1 MAMRNSTSESIFQ
14 IFKFGG
20 SALGADD
27 LKRAAAVVKD
37 AAPDVLVVTSPSDA
51 VTSLLLQA
59 VHCAKAGQEA
69 EGLRIANACAE
80 QQMQLIEEVISSSSA
95 REELRAMVSQDTA
108 QLRAICQSI
117 GVLKELT
124 PRMMDAVQ
132 ARVARAAARLFAA
145 VLAQEGVPAK
155 YIDAAPLISTES
167 RAGSLWPD
175 FPKCE
180 SAAAVLAPLL
190 EKRIVTVT
198 PGEVASGPDG
208 EVVMLGPGGSD
219 FSATILAT
227 SLRAGSVTLFKDEEG
242 LMTADP
248 QLVPS
253 ARLLPELHY
262 REAAELAYYGA
273 QILKPRVLIPVMDR
287 QIPLFIKNLSTP
299 GRGTRVAGDVKA
311 GEYPVKALTA
321 FHGQALVSV
330 EGRGMIGVPG
340 MAARTFGALFAA
352 GHSVSMI
359 SQASSESSI
368 CFVLPGA
375 EAGHTRAALEEAFAP
390 ELKHRLI
397 DSIQVKPDMA
407 IVAVVGLGMRGTPGI
422 AARCFT
428 ALSGERINISAI
440 AQGSSELNITVAI
453 DQAEV
458 SAALNALHREF
469 RLDRIRAL
477 REAEGHESNLVL
489 LGFGQIGRALAEQ
502 MSEQARYFEKDLGL
516 NLKTISVL
524 DRSGLKLNEEGFSP
538 GSLKNLVKLKAEGRR
553 LSKPLEK
560 TPPQSLEL
568 LRKQIWPLPLHQ
580 PLLAD
585 LTAAETAPLILEALE
600 HAFHVVLAN
609 KKPLAISQDGFD
621 EMIESARRH
630 GLSLRYEATV
640 GAGLPVLDTLSKL
653 KEAGDE
659 IYLVEGCVS
668 GTLGYL
674 MSQLEDGVKFS
685 AAVSQAYQLGYTEPD
700 PRDDLS
706 GLDVARKA
714 LILAR
719 TLGHK
724 SELKAIQVRALFPD
738 PVSDPDPK
746 QFIQKLAQLDDEYAE
761 RLRKAQRE
769 SKVLRYI
776 ARISGDGIEVGMEA
790 VPKASPKGRLQGTDN
805 QLVFNT
811 RRYSS
816 NPLVITGPGAGA
828 EVTAAGVL
836 NDIVAIASGQD
847 RRRSS
852 RLAAHRKLLAGGR

>member
-155 YIDAAPLISTES
+155 YIDAAPL
-167 RAGSLWPD
+167 
-175 FPKCE
+175 
-180 SAAAVLAPLL
+180 L
-190 EKRIVTVT
+190 EKRIVIVT

-208 EVVMLGPGGSD
+208 EVAMLGPEGSD

-287 QIPLFIKNLSTP
+287 QIPLFIKNVSTP
-299 GRGTRVAGDVKA
+299 GRGTRIAGDVKA

-407 IVAVVGLGMRGTPGI
+407 TVAVVGLGMRGTPGI

-428 ALSGERINISAI
+428 ALSGERINIAAI

-453 DQAEV
+453 DQAQV
-458 SAALNALHREF
+458 SAALNALHREC

-477 REAEGHESNLVL
+477 REAEGRESNLVL

-674 MSQLEDGVKFS
+674 MSQLEDGAKFS

-790 VPKASPKGRLQGTDN
+790 VPKASPMGRLHGTD
-805 QLVFNT
+805 
-811 RRYSS
+811 
-816 NPLVITGPGAGA
+816 
-828 EVTAAGVL
+828 
-836 NDIVAIASGQD
+836 
-847 RRRSS
+847 
-852 RLAAHRKLLAGGR
+852 K

>member
-20 SALGADD
+20 SALGADE

-37 AAPDVLVVTSPSDA
+37 AAPDVLVVTSPSGA
-51 VTSLLLQA
+51 TTSLLLKA
-59 VHCAKAGQEA
+59 SHCAKAGQESEA
-69 EGLRIANACAE
+69 LRIADASAE
-80 QQMQLIEEVISSSSA
+80 QQMKLIQEVMSSSSA
-95 REELRAMVSQDTA
+95 REELGAMVSQDTA

-132 ARVARAAARLFAA
+132 ALVARAAARLFASI
-145 VLAQEGVPAK
+145 LGQEDVQAK
-155 YIDAAPLISTES
+155 YIDAAPLISTEM

-190 EKRIVTVT
+190 EEKIVVVT
-198 PGEVASGPDG
+198 PGEVASGPNG
-208 EVVMLGPGGSD
+208 EVVTLGPGGSD

-227 SLRAGSVTLFKDEEG
+227 SLRAGSVTLFKDVEG

-248 QLVPS
+248 QLVPA
-253 ARLLPELHY
+253 ARVIPELHY

-273 QILKPRVLIPVMDR
+273 HILQPRVLIPVMDR

-299 GRGTRVAGDVKA
+299 ASGTRIAGDVKA
-311 GEYPVKALTA
+311 GRYPVKALTA
-321 FHGQALVSV
+321 FLGQALVSV

-340 MAARTFGALFAA
+340 IAARTFGALSRA
-352 GHSVSMI
+352 GQSVSMI

-368 CFVLPGA
+368 CLVVPGA
-375 EAGHTRAALEEAFAP
+375 EAIHTQAALEEAFEL
-390 ELKHRLI
+390 ELKDRLI
-397 DSIQVKPDMA
+397 DSIQVKPNMA

-428 ALSGERINISAI
+428 ALSREKINISAI

-453 DQAEV
+453 DQAGV

-469 RLDRIRAL
+469 QLDRMRAL
-477 REAEGHESNLVL
+477 PEAEGHESNLVL
-489 LGFGQIGRALAEQ
+489 LGFGQIGRALADQ
-502 MSEQARYFEKDLGL
+502 MSEQATYFEKDLGL
-516 NLKTISVL
+516 NLKTIAVL

-538 GSLKNLVKLKAEGRR
+538 ESLKNLVKLKAEDRR
-553 LSKPLEK
+553 LPKPLEE

-580 PLLAD
+580 PVLAD
-585 LTAAETAPLILEALE
+585 LTAAETAPLILEALD

-609 KKPLAISQDGFD
+609 KKPLAISQEGFD
-621 EMIESARRH
+621 SMLESARRH
-630 GLSLRYEATV
+630 GVSLRYEATV
-640 GAGLPVLDTLSKL
+640 GAGLPVLDTLNKL

-659 IYLVEGCVS
+659 IYQVEGCVS

-685 AAVSQAYQLGYTEPD
+685 DAVSRAYDLGYTEPD

-738 PVSDPDPK
+738 AVSDPDPK
-746 QFIQKLAQLDDEYAE
+746 QFIKKLARLDGEYTE
-761 RLRKAQRE
+761 RLQKAQRE
-769 SKVLRYI
+769 KKVLRYV
-776 ARISGDGIEVGMEA
+776 ARISQDGIEVGMEA
-790 VPKASPKGRLQGTDN
+790 VPKDSPMGRLHGTDN
-805 QLVFNT
+805 QIVLRT

-828 EVTAAGVL
+828 EVTASGVL

-847 RRRSS
+847 RRPFQPQRSS
-852 RLAAHRKLLAGGR
+852 ARG